1 MKLFTEYGRLAMEEV
16 SEKPFQVLAFSVRC
30 VFVAIHSVHCLRFES
45 ALLLKTN
52 VVWTSKSKKKKEE
65 K

>member
-16 SEKPFQVLAFSVRC
+16 SEKPFQVLAFSFRC
-30 VFVAIHSVHCLRFES
+30 VCCNSQCTLRFES

-52 VVWTSKSKKKKEE
+52 VVWTSKKLKKEE

>member
-30 VFVAIHSVHCLRFES
+30 VFVAIYCVCMFES
-45 ALLLKTN
+45 ALSLKTN
-52 VVWTSKSKKKKEE
+52 VVWTSKSKKKKRI
-65 K
+65 KIA